1 RVRVGARPLRA
12 SSSTRPTERGGRRVR
27 VDGVIPGTAYSLHDL
42 TVFLERVS
50 LECWDELTWPRT
62 PSCSSGG
69 GGLAVWK
76 H

>member
-1 RVRVGARPLRA
+1 M
-12 SSSTRPTERGGRRVR
+12 
-27 VDGVIPGTAYSLHDL
+27 DGVIPGTAYSLHDL